1 MTDISTVRELAAF
14 YDKFKIVF
22 RAQGSL
28 RFSFSDRT
36 KLLPV
41 NVRLVACN
49 ERTRQCTLPVT
60 SNIGAY
66 TYPSLSHRLP
76 SHTVAQNKLINTAN
90 GN

>member
-22 RAQGSL
+22 HAQGSL

-41 NVRLVACN
+41 TSGLLRVMNVLDSALFR
-49 ERTRQCTLPVT
+49 
-60 SNIGAY
+60 
-66 TYPSLSHRLP
+66 
-76 SHTVAQNKLINTAN
+76 
-90 GN
+90 